1 MKYLEILLVAL
12 RSLRTNKLRSLLTIL
27 GIVVG
32 IFSIIS
38 ISTIL
43 TMLQN
48 SIESGVSQLGQ
59 NTFQIQKFPVME
71 GGGPE
76 FWEKYRNRH
85 DLTLDEYYR
94 LKDKLTIAQS
104 VGAEMW
110 NFGKRVKYG
119 NVETNPNVQLCGI
132 TPEAQPNNKW
142 IVEDGRAINDN
153 DVERSNRVIVLGKD
167 VATKLFQ
174 FIDPVGQYIR
184 VDGNRLLVIGV
195 YEGQGEIFGQS
206 RDNFAIMPITTYQ
219 GFYGKYNR
227 SVNITVMAT
236 GRDQYEATIEQAI
249 GHFRSI
255 RKVTPGKDNDF
266 EIFSNETIL
275 STINN
280 TTKYVELGAV
290 VIAAIALLA
299 AGVGIMNIML
309 VSVTERTREIGIR
322 KAIGARKS
330 NILIQFLIESIVL
343 SVFGGIL
350 GIVFG
355 VLVGN
360 LAGSFLQANPT
371 IPVSSVMVGI
381 LLCII
386 VGVTFGTY
394 PAYKA
399 SNLDPIEALRYE

>member
-1 MKYLEILLVAL
+1 MEVLIVAL
-12 RSLRTNKLRSLLTIL
+12 NSLRTNKLRSLLTIL

-59 NTFQIQKFPVME
+59 NTFQIQKYPAME

-85 DLTLDEYYR
+85 DLTLEEYYR
-94 LKDKLTIAQS
+94 LKDRLTIAQS

-110 NFGKRVKYG
+110 NFGKQLKFG
-119 NVETNPNVQLCGI
+119 NVETNPNVQICGI

-142 IVEDGRAINDN
+142 IVEDGRAINNN
-153 DVERSNRVIVLGKD
+153 DVERAVRVIVLGKD
-167 VATKLFQ
+167 VAKKLFVYV
-174 FIDPVGQYIR
+174 DPIGQYVK
-184 VDGNRLLVIGV
+184 VDGNRLQVIGV

-206 RDNFAIMPITTYQ
+206 RDNFAILPITTYQ
-219 GFYGKYNR
+219 SFYGKYNH

-236 GRDQYEATIEQAI
+236 GRDTYDATIEAAI
-249 GHFRSI
+249 GNFRAI
-255 RKVTPGKDNDF
+255 RKVPAGKDNDF
-266 EIFSNETIL
+266 DIFSNETIL

-280 TTKYVELGAV
+280 TTKYVELGAI

-322 KAIGARKS
+322 KAIGAKRI
-330 NILIQFLIESIVL
+330 NILIQFLIESVVL
-343 SVFGGIL
+343 SLFGGVL

-355 VLVGN
+355 VAIGN
-360 LAGSFLQANPT
+360 LAGTFLAANPT
-371 IPVSSVMVGI
+371 IPLTSVIVGI
-381 LLCII
+381 LLCVI
-386 VGVTFGTY
+386 VGITFGTY